1 MLMFDK
7 TASFKNCLTPILVED
22 ISLELNE
29 RLLINGISCQIN
41 AKGISV
47 VMGPNGAGKSLFMR
61 CLHGLATPNS
71 GRILYAGKPLST
83 DIQKKQSMVFQSPT
97 ILRRT
102 VLANM
107 LFVARLRG
115 QSTLKT
121 SMECLAQVQ
130 LEHLAQH
137 PARLLSGGEKQRL
150 ALARALITKPTI
162 LFLDEATSNLDPTS
176 IETIEKNL
184 QLVDQQGTK
193 IILVTHDIGQAK
205 RLASD
210 VLFLNR
216 GILTEHSL
224 ASSFFKNPQSAAA
237 KSYLAGQL
245 VL

>member
-1 MLMFDK
+1 MFNSHS
-7 TASFKNCLTPILVED
+7 TSKNHLAPILVD
-22 ISLELNE
+22 NISLELNN

-47 VMGPNGAGKSLFMR
+47 IMGPNGAGKSLFMR

-71 GRILYAGKPLST
+71 GQIFYAEKPLSP
-83 DIQKKQSMVFQSPT
+83 DIQKQQSMVFQSPT

-107 LFVARLRG
+107 LFVARQRG
-115 QSTLKT
+115 QLNPKT
-121 SMECLAQVQ
+121 SIEYLAQVQ

-150 ALARALITKPTI
+150 ALARALITRPTI

-176 IETIEKNL
+176 TETIEKNL

-205 RLASD
+205 RLADD

-216 GILTEHSL
+216 GILTEHGP
-224 ASSFFKNPQSAAA
+224 ARSFFKSPASAAA

>member
-1 MLMFDK
+1 MFNNHA
-7 TASFKNCLTPILVED
+7 TAKNRLAPILVD
-22 ISLELNE
+22 NISLELNN
-29 RLLINGISCQIN
+29 RLLINGISCQMN

-47 VMGPNGAGKSLFMR
+47 IMGPNGAGKSLFMR

-71 GRILYAGKPLST
+71 GNILYAGKPLSL
-83 DIQKKQSMVFQSPT
+83 DIQKQQSMVFQSPT

-107 LFVARLRG
+107 LFVARQRG
-115 QSTLKT
+115 QSDPKT
-121 SMECLAQVQ
+121 SIEYLAQVQ

-162 LFLDEATSNLDPTS
+162 LFLDEATSNLDPAST
-176 IETIEKNL
+176 ETIEKNL

-205 RLASD
+205 RLADD
-210 VLFLNR
+210 VVFLNR
-216 GILTEHSL
+216 GILTEHGP
-224 ASSFFKNPQSAAA
+224 APSFFKNPASAAA

>member
-1 MLMFDK
+1 MFNDVA
-7 TASFKNCLTPILVED
+7 TSKNCLAPILVED

-29 RLLINGISCQIN
+29 RLLIDRISCQIS

-47 VMGPNGAGKSLFMR
+47 IMGPNGAGKSLFMR
-61 CLHGLATPNS
+61 CLHGLATPDS
-71 GRILYAGKPLST
+71 GQIFYAGKLLSP
-83 DIQKKQSMVFQSPT
+83 DIQKRQSMVFQSPT
-97 ILRRT
+97 ILRRS

-107 LFVARLRG
+107 LFVARQRG
-115 QSTLKT
+115 QSSPKT
-121 SMECLAQVQ
+121 SMEYLAQVQ
-130 LEHLAQH
+130 LDHLAQH

-150 ALARALITKPTI
+150 ALARALIAKPTI

-184 QLVDQQGTK
+184 HLVDQQGTK

-205 RLASD
+205 RLADD

-216 GILTEHSL
+216 GILTEHSP
-224 ASSFFKNPQSAAA
+224 ADSFFKNPKSAAA
-237 KSYLAGQL
+237 ESYLAGQL

>member
-1 MLMFDK
+1 MFK
-7 TASFKNCLTPILVED
+7 SRSTSKNCLAPILVD
-22 ISLELNE
+22 NISLELNN

-47 VMGPNGAGKSLFMR
+47 IMGPNGAGKSLFMR

-71 GRILYAGKPLST
+71 GQIFYAGKPLSL
-83 DIQKKQSMVFQSPT
+83 DIQKHQSMVFQSPT

-107 LFVARLRG
+107 LFVARQRG
-115 QSTLKT
+115 QLNPKT
-121 SMECLAQVQ
+121 SMEYLAQVQ

-150 ALARALITKPTI
+150 ALARALITRPTI
-162 LFLDEATSNLDPTS
+162 LFLDEATSNLDPAST
-176 IETIEKNL
+176 ETIEKNL

-205 RLASD
+205 RLADD

-216 GILTEHSL
+216 GILTEHGP
-224 ASSFFKNPQSAAA
+224 APSFFKSPASAAA